1 VTNSN
6 RRANPRC
13 PLPAPRALHD
23 RTRVAFGTADRS
35 GVAGAAMSRHD
46 DGLVLGGAATLAPH
60 RGSGAQTALLRAFH
74 AALATRDLGRRG
86 VKLAA
91 ATAAPGSPSLRNM
104 ACAGFA
110 GHPRRAWRSRLS
122 E

>member
-1 VTNSN
+1 MNDFAGSTPAEGAGTDTGADSPLLGAGSPLDDRQRAVIARVTAAE
-6 RRANPRC
+6 RA
-13 PLPAPRALHD
+13 
-23 RTRVAFGTADRS
+23 GI
-35 GVAGAAMSRHD
+35 
-46 DGLVLGGAATLAPH
+46 LAPH

-110 GHPRRAWRSRLS
+110 VHPRRAWRSRLS